1 MSIKK
6 KTWTY
11 SISWILTLVFF
22 YILSYITKGQ
32 RERGKLLRKASE
44 EASSGNK
51 DIGKQSQTHW
61 KQIS

>member
-1 MSIKK
+1 MDVQ
-6 KTWTY
+6 Y
-11 SISWILTLVFF
+11 ILDPYACVV
-22 YILSYITKGQ
+22 YILSYITTGQ

-61 KQIS
+61 QQIS